1 MPTYKEPSFLQLIT
15 ESQIEHISST
25 RMATRMNT
33 TKPAPNTTNAATSLC
48 DYCRQKPK
56 FGGYQ
61 YCSKTCAKQIAT
73 LCNQCHKK
81 PKFANFEYCGKNC
94 AAAAGANGAV
104 PTRNVS
110 ATAGAGSFPSKGG
123 KPPTKGPST
132 SSNAAI
138 TINPAQIAQLVAQQM
153 PQVQAL
159 LATAAA
165 GAAGAALASAVGV
178 GGGPRPGPAPRPS
191 NVPVAQSH
199 PRGNQPIPAVP
210 AAAAP
215 RAPAKASVNNPFINN
230 PNLKASAVPAMPAL
244 DPDDEDSDSDMD
256 PDEMDDLPECLL
268 PGCENPVHV
277 DANGAKASEYC
288 SKKHREEAVADGL
301 VPGCIMCLTKP
312 QSGADYF
319 CSRACKEEAM
329 NKAAGLST

>member
-1 MPTYKEPSFLQLIT
+1 MYDISLLESFAAADLGLQ
-15 ESQIEHISST
+15 
-25 RMATRMNT
+25 
-33 TKPAPNTTNAATSLC
+33 
-48 DYCRQKPK
+48 
-56 FGGYQ
+56 
-61 YCSKTCAKQIAT
+61 
-73 LCNQCHKK
+73 QCHKK

-110 ATAGAGSFPSKGG
+110 ATTGGGSFPSKGG
-123 KPPTKGPST
+123 KPPTKGPSN

-138 TINPAQIAQLVAQQM
+138 TINPAQIARTSYLRATWGTLLTLLLPLLELVAQQM

-178 GGGPRPGPAPRPS
+178 GGGPGPGPAPRPS

-230 PNLKASAVPAMPAL
+230 PNIKTSAVSAMPAL
-244 DPDDEDSDSDMD
+244 DPDDEDSDSEMD

-268 PGCENPVHV
+268 PGCEKPVHV

-288 SKKHREEAVADGL
+288 SKKHRE
-301 VPGCIMCLTKP
+301 
-312 QSGADYF
+312 
-319 CSRACKEEAM
+319 
-329 NKAAGLST
+329 

>member
-1 MPTYKEPSFLQLIT
+1 
-15 ESQIEHISST
+15 
-25 RMATRMNT
+25 MATRMNT
-33 TKPAPNTTNAATSLC
+33 TQPAPNTTNAANSLC

-81 PKFANFEYCGKNC
+81 PKFPNFEYCGKNC
-94 AAAAGANGAV
+94 AAAAATNGPV
-104 PTRNVS
+104 PTRNTLT
-110 ATAGAGSFPSKGG
+110 TAGPGSFPSKRG
-123 KPPTKGPST
+123 KPSTKGPPN

-138 TINPAQIAQLVAQQM
+138 TINPAQIARTSYFRAAWISLLTLLLPLLELVAQQM

-178 GGGPRPGPAPRPS
+178 GGGPGPGPAPRPS
-191 NVPVAQSH
+191 NVPMAQSQ
-199 PRGNQPIPAVP
+199 PRGNQPIPSVP

-230 PNLKASAVPAMPAL
+230 PNTKASAMPTMPAL

-268 PGCENPVHV
+268 PGCEKSVHV

-288 SKKHREEAVADGL
+288 SKKHREQVTVL
-301 VPGCIMCLTKP
+301 RRVFY
-312 QSGADYF
+312 SG
-319 CSRACKEEAM
+319 
-329 NKAAGLST
+329 

>member
-1 MPTYKEPSFLQLIT
+1 
-15 ESQIEHISST
+15 
-25 RMATRMNT
+25 MATRMNT
-33 TKPAPNTTNAATSLC
+33 TKPAPNATNAANSLC

-94 AAAAGANGAV
+94 AAAAATNGAI
-104 PTRNVS
+104 PTHNTS
-110 ATAGAGSFPSKGG
+110 ATAGPGRVPSKGG
-123 KPPTKGPST
+123 KPSAKGPPN
-132 SSNAAI
+132 SSNAA
-138 TINPAQIAQLVAQQM
+138 INPAQIAQLVAQQM

-165 GAAGAALASAVGV
+165 GAAGAALASAVGISS
-178 GGGPRPGPAPRPS
+178 GPGPGPAPRPS
-191 NVPVAQSH
+191 NVPIAQSQ
-199 PRGNQPIPAVP
+199 PRGNQPIPSVP

-230 PNLKASAVPAMPAL
+230 PNTKASAMPTVPAL

-268 PGCENPVHV
+268 PGCEKPVHV